1 MTDRT
6 TLPRETSPAE
16 TRAERRRLVES
27 VRARRRLLAERG
39 PFEVADRRRLDREAR
54 ARDRAEARHGKEL
67 QRIHEKQVRHERSL
81 TRSLDGLDGKRESRE
96 RKALA
101 VLRRES
107 VERALQGTRLTAS
120 QVNGIG
126 NGLVRDL
133 AAQGVRT
140 AADFQRVSW
149 GKAPNGKGGEVLY
162 IHRTRGRKVHVN
174 GIGEHRG
181 RPLAEWQRQARARA
195 EARAPQELPA
205 DQRHRIAEIIE
216 EERVRLQAELEE
228 VPRTAET
235 ARAEARQR
243 YEEEVERLAATD
255 REAAD
260 EAARRRAE
268 FDRMAEDLLALQAE
282 LGAHVDLFGDLGL
295 RERHARS
302 RALRPLPAVAVIPA
316 PRTPEPAS
324 RPAVDLTKRDTTP
337 GVRPSLGWLVPICF
351 FGLTAVL
358 GPGDDAAA
366 PLWLRITGRLAALAI
381 LAELL
386 RLWIP
391 RRRWRT
397 ASPLPSGTGL
407 LAIAV
412 FLGLS
417 SASMFADPEYAAGG
431 APWALAVGSVVLLVG
446 GAACRA
452 GSGKPGGA
460 SD

>member
-6 TLPRETSPAE
+6 TLLPETTPAE
-16 TRAERRRLVES
+16 TRADRRRLVES
-27 VRARRRLLAERG
+27 VRAHRRLLAERG
-39 PFEVADRRRLDREAR
+39 PYEIADRRRLDREAR

-67 QRIHEKQVRHERSL
+67 QRIHEKRVRRERSL
-81 TRSLDGLDGKRESRE
+81 TVSLKGLDGKRESRE

-216 EERVRLQAELEE
+216 EERVRLQAELAE

-235 ARAEARQR
+235 AAAEARQR
-243 YEEEVERLAATD
+243 YEEETERLAVAE
-255 REAAD
+255 RKAAGEAAL
-260 EAARRRAE
+260 RRAG

-282 LGAHVDLFGDLGL
+282 LAAHVDLFGDLGL
-295 RERHARS
+295 RDRHARS
-302 RALRPLPAVAVIPA
+302 RALRPLPAVPAIPA
-316 PRTPEPAS
+316 PRAPEPS
-324 RPAVDLTKRDTTP
+324 RRPAVDLTKRDTTP

-358 GPGDDAAA
+358 GPGDDDAA

-381 LAELL
+381 LTELL

-391 RRRWRT
+391 RRRWHT

-417 SASMFADPEYAAGG
+417 SASMFADPEYADGG

-452 GSGKPGGA
+452 GSGSPGGA